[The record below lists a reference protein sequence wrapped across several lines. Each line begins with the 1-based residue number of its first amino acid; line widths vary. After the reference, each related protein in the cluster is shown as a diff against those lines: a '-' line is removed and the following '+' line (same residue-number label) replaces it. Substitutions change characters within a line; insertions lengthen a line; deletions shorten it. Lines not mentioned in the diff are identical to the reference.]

1 MYFGACMSHN
11 ETKSRFKNLRKL
23 REEICKKDNLSWIKL
38 ELSKIKESLMKPE
51 TPKDKVISEVE
62 SLILSLERGGKC
74 E

>member
-1 MYFGACMSHN
+1 MSHN